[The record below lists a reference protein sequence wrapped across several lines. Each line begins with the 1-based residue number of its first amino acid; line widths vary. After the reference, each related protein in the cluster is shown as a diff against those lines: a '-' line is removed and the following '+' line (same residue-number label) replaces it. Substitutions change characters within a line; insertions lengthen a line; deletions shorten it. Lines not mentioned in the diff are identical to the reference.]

1 MADEI
6 IIDVQVNTD
15 EVQQKLSA
23 AIKEL
28 ADLKTKQSELTKTIK
43 EGKDA
48 NGEQAKQF
56 AENEAKI
63 KSNQAA
69 IKSLT
74 AALQVNSRVTADNAG
89 KIDTQN
95 MTLDEQRQ
103 LLGQLQ
109 KAYGGLTPEQKKS
122 TETGKLLS
130 EQIDALNES
139 VKAQEA
145 EIGDHRRNVGNY
157 TESIVQAFDQMGG
170 GLKGFLGNLKA
181 FFANPWA
188 ALVGTIVI
196 AFKALVDAFKGS
208 EDRMRELQT
217 AFAPFEG
224 VINTGKQALDAFA
237 KVVSGVV
244 VEALSGLSKAVQ
256 WVIEKVDAVGKAFG
270 KDWGLSEKVAANA
283 EAAKQIASQEQALID
298 KKRKWEVEEARINS
312 QISDLRAKAAEKDK
326 YNTYQRIS
334 FMEQARDLELKAA
347 NTRKQI
353 AQDELNL
360 AELQA
365 AQSENDAAA
374 NNALAAAKANVTNQT
389 TAYNNKV
396 RELNGTLSE
405 LRKTTEEYKATL
417 SAGDVTLTDE
427 QVNDIVASYANAGAK
442 VAATMEELQK
452 EYGMDQWFNYREE
465 EEEEDDIPSPEELA
479 ARLGWTPEAI
489 DYYKDLLSQGVEAH
503 TAWTQAQE
511 RNNEELKKQE
521 AAMQAEREKL
531 IKNTVAV
538 YANSFGEISKL
549 LAQYGEENKA
559 AAAASKAFALMQVA
573 LTSGL
578 TIADGAK
585 AISAGIAS
593 AAATPF
599 PANIPAMISVVAQIG
614 AIVGTV
620 ASTISQAKQIVQGA
634 NAGGFEGGGVVGGT
648 SYTGDKLT
656 ANVNSTEVIL
666 NREQQANTL
675 FNMAQSRQAI
685 EQFDFERMQ
694 ACIEAALMKMPNPV
708 LVYSEFADFQ
718 RDVLN
723 TKHIIMV
730 M

>member
-28 ADLKTKQSELTKTIK
+28 GELKEKQKELTKSIK

-48 NGEQAKQF
+48 NGEQAKSF

-63 KSNQAA
+63 KSDQAA

-74 AALQVNSRVTADNAG
+74 AALQVSSRVTADNAG
-89 KIDTQN
+89 EIDTQN

-130 EQIDALNES
+130 EQINTLNES

-157 TESIVQAFDQMGG
+157 TDSIVEAFDKMGG

-188 ALVGTIVI
+188 ALVGAIVI
-196 AFKALVDAFKGS
+196 AFRALVDAFKGS

-237 KVVSGVV
+237 KVIGGVV
-244 VEALSGLSKAVQ
+244 VDALGKMAEGMNWLL
-256 WVIEKVDAVGKAFG
+256 EKIDAFGEFIG
-270 KDWGLSEKVAANA
+270 KDWDFSKRVQANA
-283 EAAKQIASQEQALID
+283 EATKQIAAQDQALID
-298 KKRKWEVEEARINS
+298 KKRAFQVEEAELNN

-326 YNTYQRIS
+326 YTTDQRIA
-334 FMEQARDLELKAA
+334 FMERARDLELKLA
-347 NTRKQI
+347 NKRKSI
-353 AQDELNL
+353 AEDELQL
-360 AELQA
+360 AEKRA
-365 AQSENDAAA
+365 AQSENDADA
-374 NNALAAAKANVTNQT
+374 NNALFAARANVINQT
-389 TAYNNKV
+389 TDYNNKV
-396 RELNGTLSE
+396 RELNGTIAE
-405 LRKTTEEYKATL
+405 LTKQTEEYKASL
-417 SAGDVTLTDE
+417 SAGDLVLTDE
-427 QVNDIVASYANAGAK
+427 EVNNIVASYMNMGAK
-442 VAATMEELQK
+442 VAATMEELQE
-452 EYGMDQWFNYREE
+452 EYGVNLLKREE
-465 EEEEDDIPSPEELA
+465 EEEDVPDPKVAA
-479 ARLGWTPEAI
+479 ARIGWTEEALE
-489 DYYKDLLSQGVEAH
+489 YYKDLLSQGVEAH
-503 TAWTQAQE
+503 TAFTQAQE
-511 RNNEELKKQE
+511 KNNEVLAAQE
-521 AAMQAEREKL
+521 KAMQEERENAM
-531 IKNTVAV
+531 KNAAATMAT
-538 YANSFGEISKL
+538 SFGQISDL
-549 LAQYGEENKA
+549 MAQYGKENEA
-559 AAAASKAFALMQVA
+559 AAKASKAFALMQVV
-573 LTSGL
+573 LSNGIS
-578 TIADGAK
+578 IAEGAK
-585 AISAGIAS
+585 GIASGMAS

-599 PANIPAMISVVAQIG
+599 PANIAAIISVVAQIG
-614 AIVGTV
+614 AIIGTV
-620 ASTISQAKQIVQGA
+620 ASTIAQAKQIVQGA

-656 ANVNSTEVIL
+656 ANVNSDEVIL
-666 NREQQANTL
+666 NTKQQANVL
-675 FNMAQSRQAI
+675 FDMAQARHTI
-685 EQFDFERMQ
+685 EQFDFERLQ
-694 ACIEAALMKMPNPV
+694 ACIEAALMNMPNPV

-718 RDVLN
+718 REVLN
-723 TKHIIMV
+723 TRHIIMV

>member
-28 ADLKTKQSELTKTIK
+28 GELKDKQKELTKSIK
-43 EGKDA
+43 AGNDA
-48 NGEQAKQF
+48 NGEQAKQLASVE
-56 AENEAKI
+56 AEMRKQQAVI
-63 KSNQAA
+63 KS
-69 IKSLT
+69 ST
-74 AALQVNSRVTADNAG
+74 AALQVSNKT
-89 KIDTQN
+89 IDTQN

-109 KAYGGLTPEQKKS
+109 KAYGGLTPEQKKN

-157 TESIVQAFDQMGG
+157 TDSIVEAFDKMGG
-170 GLKGFLGNLKA
+170 GLRGFLGNLKA

-188 ALVGTIVI
+188 ALVGAIVI

-244 VEALSGLSKAVQ
+244 IEALGGLSKAVQ

-283 EAAKQIASQEQALID
+283 QATKEIAAQEQALID
-298 KKRKWEVEEARINS
+298 KKRAWEVEEARINS
-312 QISDLRAKAAEKDK
+312 EISDLRAKAAEKDK
-326 YNTYQRIS
+326 YTTDQRIA

-360 AELQA
+360 AQLQA

-374 NNALAAAKANVTNQT
+374 NDALAAAQANVINQT
-389 TAYNNKV
+389 TNYNNKV
-396 RELNGTLSE
+396 RELNGTIAE
-405 LRKTTEEYKATL
+405 LTKQTEEYKATL
-417 SAGDVTLTDE
+417 SAGDLVLTDAE
-427 QVNDIVASYANAGAK
+427 VQDIVASYMNAGAK
-442 VAATMEELQK
+442 VAATMEELQE
-452 EYGMDQWFNYREE
+452 EYGVNLLKRDD
-465 EEEEDDIPSPEELA
+465 EEEDVPDPTVAA
-479 ARLGWTPEAI
+479 ARIGWTEEALE
-489 DYYKDLLSQGVEAH
+489 YYKDLLSQGVEAH
-503 TAWTQAQE
+503 TAFTQAQE
-511 RNNEELKKQE
+511 KNNEILAAQE
-521 AAMQAEREKL
+521 KAMQAEREKAL
-531 IKNTVAV
+531 KNAVSV
-538 YANSFGEISKL
+538 YANTFGQISNM
-549 LAQYGEENKA
+549 LAQYGKENEA
-559 AAAASKAFALMQVA
+559 AAKASKAFAMMQVLLA
-573 LTSGL
+573 NGVS
-578 TIADGAK
+578 IAEGAK
-585 AISAGIAS
+585 GMAAGMAS

-620 ASTISQAKQIVQGA
+620 ASTIAQAKQIVQGA
-634 NAGGFEGGGVVGGT
+634 QAGSFEGGGVVGGT

-656 ANVNSTEVIL
+656 ANVNSNEVIL
-666 NREQQANTL
+666 NPEQQANTL
-675 FNMAQSRQAI
+675 FNMAQARYAI

-708 LVYSEFADFQ
+708 LVYSEFEDFTQ
-718 RDVLN
+718 GVESN
-723 TKHIIMV
+723 KVIYTV
-730 M
+730 TQ

>member
-23 AIKEL
+23 AIKDLGEL
-28 ADLKTKQSELTKTIK
+28 KDKQKELTKSIK

-48 NGEQAKQF
+48 NGEQAKSF

-63 KSNQAA
+63 KSDQAA

-74 AALQVNSRVTADNAG
+74 AALQVSSRVTADNAG

-157 TESIVQAFDQMGG
+157 TDSIVDAFDKMVG

-188 ALVGTIVI
+188 ALVGAIVI

-237 KVVSGVV
+237 KVVSDVV
-244 VEALSGLSKAVQ
+244 VTALGGLSKAVQ
-256 WVIEKVDAVGKAFG
+256 WVIEKIDAIGEAFG
-270 KDWGLSEKVAANA
+270 QDWHLAERVEENRKAA
-283 EAAKQIASQEQALID
+283 ESIAAQDQALID
-298 KKRKWEVEEARINS
+298 KKRAFQVEEAQLNN
-312 QISDLRAKAAEKDK
+312 QISELRAKAAEKDK
-326 YNTYQRIS
+326 YTTDQRIA
-334 FMEQARDLELKAA
+334 FMERARDLELQLA
-347 NTRKQI
+347 NKRKSI
-353 AQDELNL
+353 AEDELQL
-360 AELQA
+360 AQTRA
-365 AQSENDAAA
+365 AQSENDTEA
-374 NNALAAAKANVTNQT
+374 NNALFAARANVINQT
-389 TAYNNKV
+389 TDYNNKV
-396 RELNGTLSE
+396 RELNGTISE
-405 LRKTTEEYKATL
+405 LVKQTEEYKATL
-417 SAGDVTLTDE
+417 SAGDLVLTDE
-427 QVNDIVASYANAGAK
+427 EVQDIVASYMNMGAK
-442 VAATMEELQK
+442 VAATMEELQE
-452 EYGMDQWFNYREE
+452 EYGVNLLKREE
-465 EEEEDDIPSPEELA
+465 EDEDVPDPTVA
-479 ARLGWTPEAI
+479 AASMGWTEEALE
-489 DYYKDLLSQGVEAH
+489 YYKDLLSQGVEAH
-503 TAWTQAQE
+503 TAFTQAQE
-511 RNNEELKKQE
+511 KNNEVLAAQE
-521 AAMQAEREKL
+521 AAMQEAREKAL
-531 IKNTVAV
+531 KNAVSV
-538 YANSFGEISKL
+538 YANTFGQISNM
-549 LAQYGEENKA
+549 LAQYGKENEA
-559 AAAASKAFALMQVA
+559 AAKASKAFALMQVLLA
-573 LTSGL
+573 NGVS
-578 TIADGAK
+578 IAEGAK
-585 AISAGIAS
+585 GMAAGIAS

-620 ASTISQAKQIVQGA
+620 ASTIAQAKQIVQGA
-634 NAGGFEGGGVVGGT
+634 SAGSFEGGGVVGGT

-656 ANVNSTEVIL
+656 ANVNSGEVIL
-666 NREQQANTL
+666 NREQQANLL
-675 FNMAQSRQAI
+675 FGMANARQTM
-685 EQFDFERMQ
+685 EGLDYERLQ

-718 RDVLN
+718 REVLN

>member
-28 ADLKTKQSELTKTIK
+28 GELKDKQKELTKSIK

-48 NGEQAKQF
+48 NGEQAKSF

-63 KSNQAA
+63 KSDQAA

-74 AALQVNSRVTADNAG
+74 AALQVSSRVTADNAG

-109 KAYGGLTPEQKKS
+109 KAYGGLTPAQKKS

-130 EQIDALNES
+130 DQINALNES

-157 TESIVQAFDQMGG
+157 TDSIVEAFDKMGG
-170 GLKGFLGNLKA
+170 GLRGFLGNLKA

-188 ALVGTIVI
+188 ALVGAIVV
-196 AFKALVDAFKGS
+196 AFRALVNAFKGS

-237 KVVSGVV
+237 KVIGGVV
-244 VEALSGLSKAVQ
+244 VDALGKMAEGMNWLLEQ
-256 WVIEKVDAVGKAFG
+256 IDAFGEFLG
-270 KDWGLSEKVAANA
+270 KDWDFSKRVQANA
-283 EAAKQIASQEQALID
+283 EAAKQIAAQDQALID
-298 KKRKWEVEEARINS
+298 KKRAFQVEEAQLNN
-312 QISDLRAKAAEKDK
+312 QISELRAKAAEKDK
-326 YNTYQRIS
+326 YTTDQRIA
-334 FMEQARDLELKAA
+334 FMERARDLELQLA
-347 NTRKQI
+347 NKRKSI
-353 AQDELNL
+353 AEDDL
-360 AELQA
+360 AIAEKRA
-365 AQSENDAAA
+365 AQSENDTEA
-374 NNALAAAKANVTNQT
+374 NNALFAARANVINQT

-396 RELNGTLSE
+396 RELNGTISE
-405 LRKTTEEYKATL
+405 LVKQTEEYKATL
-417 SAGDVTLTDE
+417 SAGDLVLTDKE
-427 QVNDIVASYANAGAK
+427 VNNIVASYMNMGAK
-442 VAATMEELQK
+442 VAATMEELQE
-452 EYGMDQWFNYREE
+452 EYGVNLLKREE
-465 EEEEDDIPSPEELA
+465 EEEDVPDPTVA
-479 ARLGWTPEAI
+479 AASMGWTEEALE
-489 DYYKDLLSQGVEAH
+489 YYKDLLSQGVEAH
-503 TAWTQAQE
+503 TAFTQAQQK
-511 RNNEELKKQE
+511 NNEILAAQE
-521 AAMQAEREKL
+521 KAMQEEREKAL
-531 IKNTVAV
+531 KNAVSV
-538 YANSFGEISKL
+538 YANTFGQISNM
-549 LAQYGEENKA
+549 LAQYGKENEA
-559 AAAASKAFALMQVA
+559 AAKASKAFAMMQVLLA
-573 LTSGL
+573 NGVS
-578 TIADGAK
+578 IAEGAK
-585 AISAGIAS
+585 GMAAGMAS

-599 PANIPAMISVVAQIG
+599 PANIPAIISVVAQIG
-614 AIVGTV
+614 AIIGTV
-620 ASTISQAKQIVQGA
+620 ASTIAQAKQIVQGA
-634 NAGGFEGGGVVGGT
+634 SAGSFEGGGVVGGT

-675 FNMAQSRQAI
+675 FNMAQARYAI
-685 EQFDFERMQ
+685 EQFDFDRMQ

-708 LVYSEFADFQ
+708 LVYSEFEDFTQ
-718 RDVLN
+718 GVESN
-723 TKHIIMV
+723 KVIYTVTK
-730 M
+730 

>member
-28 ADLKTKQSELTKTIK
+28 GELKNKQKELTESIK
-43 EGKDA
+43 AGKDA
-48 NGEQAKQF
+48 NGEQAKSF

-63 KSNQAA
+63 KSDQAA

-74 AALQVNSRVTADNAG
+74 AALQVSSRVTADNAG

-130 EQIDALNES
+130 EQINALNES

-157 TESIVQAFDQMGG
+157 TDSIVEAFDKMGG
-170 GLKGFLGNLKA
+170 GLRGFLGNLKA

-188 ALVGTIVI
+188 ALVGAIVI
-196 AFKALVDAFKGS
+196 AFRALVDAFKGS

-237 KVVSGVV
+237 KVIGGVV
-244 VEALSGLSKAVQ
+244 VEALGKMAEGMNWLL
-256 WVIEKVDAVGKAFG
+256 EKIDAFGEFLG
-270 KDWGLSEKVAANA
+270 KDWDFSKRVQANA
-283 EAAKQIASQEQALID
+283 EAAKQIAAQDQALID
-298 KKRKWEVEEARINS
+298 KKRAFQVEEAQLNN

-326 YNTYQRIS
+326 YTTDQRIA
-334 FMEQARDLELKAA
+334 FMERARDLELELA
-347 NTRKQI
+347 NKRKSI
-353 AQDELNL
+353 AEDELQL
-360 AELQA
+360 AQTRA

-374 NNALAAAKANVTNQT
+374 NDALAAAQANVINQT

-396 RELNGTLSE
+396 RELNGTIAE
-405 LRKTTEEYKATL
+405 LTKQTEEYKATL
-417 SAGDVTLTDE
+417 SAGDLVLTDE
-427 QVNDIVASYANAGAK
+427 EVQEIVASYMTMGAK
-442 VAATMEELQK
+442 VAATMEELQD
-452 EYGMDQWFNYREE
+452 EYGVNLLKRED
-465 EEEEDDIPSPEELA
+465 EEEDVPDPTVA
-479 ARLGWTPEAI
+479 AASMGWTEEALE
-489 DYYKDLLSQGVEAH
+489 YYKDLLSQGVEAH
-503 TAWTQAQE
+503 TAFTQAQQK
-511 RNNEELKKQE
+511 NNEILAAQEKAMQE
-521 AAMQAEREKL
+521 AREKAL
-531 IKNTVAV
+531 KNAVSV
-538 YANSFGEISKL
+538 YANTFGQISNM
-549 LAQYGEENKA
+549 LAQYGKENEA
-559 AAAASKAFALMQVA
+559 AAKASKAFAMMQVLLA
-573 LTSGL
+573 NGVS
-578 TIADGAK
+578 IAEGAK
-585 AISAGIAS
+585 GMAEGMAS

-599 PANIPAMISVVAQIG
+599 PANIAAIISVVAQIG
-614 AIVGTV
+614 AIIGTV
-620 ASTISQAKQIVQGA
+620 ASTMAQAKQIVKGA
-634 NAGGFEGGGVVGGT
+634 NAGSFEGGGVIKGN

-656 ANVNSTEVIL
+656 ANVNSNEVIL
-666 NREQQANTL
+666 NPEQQANTL
-675 FNMAQSRQAI
+675 FNMVQARHAI
-685 EQFDFERMQ
+685 EQFDFERLQ

-708 LVYSEFADFQ
+708 LVYSEFEDFTQ
-718 RDVLN
+718 GVESN
-723 TKHIIMV
+723 KVIYTV
-730 M
+730 TQ

>member
-6 IIDVQVNTD
+6 IIDVQVNTE

-28 ADLKTKQSELTKTIK
+28 GELKNKQSELTKTIK

-63 KSNQAA
+63 KTNQAA

-74 AALQVNSRVTADNAG
+74 AALQVSSRVTADNAG

-130 EQIDALNES
+130 EQINALNES
-139 VKAQEA
+139 VVEQEKA
-145 EIGDHRRNVGNY
+145 IGDHRRLVGSY
-157 TESIVQAFDQMGG
+157 KEAITQAFDQMGS
-170 GLKGFLGNLKA
+170 GLRGFLGNLKA

-188 ALVGTIVI
+188 ALVGAIVI
-196 AFKALVDAFKGS
+196 AFRTLVDAFKGS

-237 KVVSGVV
+237 KVISGVV
-244 VEALSGLSKAVQ
+244 VEALGKMAEGMNWLL
-256 WVIEKVDAVGKAFG
+256 EKIDAFGEFLG
-270 KDWGLSEKVAANA
+270 KDWDFSKRVQANA
-283 EAAKQIASQEQALID
+283 EAAKQIAAQDQALID
-298 KKRKWEVEEARINS
+298 KKRAFQVEEAELNN
-312 QISDLRAKAAEKDK
+312 QISELRAKAAEKDK
-326 YNTYQRIS
+326 YTTDQRIA
-334 FMEQARDLELKAA
+334 FMERARDLELKLA
-347 NTRKQI
+347 NKRKSI
-353 AQDELNL
+353 AEDELQL
-360 AELQA
+360 AEKRA

-374 NNALAAAKANVTNQT
+374 NDALAAAQANVINQT

-396 RELNGTLSE
+396 RELNGTIAE
-405 LRKTTEEYKATL
+405 LVKQTEEYKATL
-417 SAGDVTLTDE
+417 SAGDLVLTDAE
-427 QVNDIVASYANAGAK
+427 VQEIVASYMNAGAK

-452 EYGMDQWFNYREE
+452 EYGVNLLKREE
-465 EEEEDDIPSPEELA
+465 EEEDVPDPTVAA
-479 ARLGWTPEAI
+479 ARIGWTEEALE
-489 DYYKDLLSQGVEAH
+489 YYKDLLSQGVEAH
-503 TAWTQAQE
+503 TAFTQAQE
-511 RNNEELKKQE
+511 RNNEVLAAQE
-521 AAMQAEREKL
+521 KAMQEEREKAL
-531 IKNTVAV
+531 KNAVSV
-538 YANSFGEISKL
+538 YANTFGQISNL
-549 LAQYGEENKA
+549 LAQYGKENEA
-559 AAAASKAFALMQVA
+559 ASKASKAFAMMQVLLA
-573 LTSGL
+573 NGVS
-578 TIADGAK
+578 IAEGAK
-585 AISAGIAS
+585 GMAAGIAS

-620 ASTISQAKQIVQGA
+620 ANTMAQAKQIVQDA
-634 NAGGFEGGGVVGGT
+634 NAGSFEGGGVIKGN

-656 ANVNSTEVIL
+656 ANVNSNEVIL
-666 NREQQANTL
+666 NGEQQANLL
-675 FNMAQSRQAI
+675 FSMANARQTV
-685 EQFDFERMQ
+685 EGLDYERLQ
-694 ACIEAALMKMPNPV
+694 TCIEAALMKMPNPV

-718 RDVLN
+718 REVLN

>member
-28 ADLKTKQSELTKTIK
+28 GELKDKQKELTKSIK

-48 NGEQAKQF
+48 NGEQAKSF

-63 KSNQAA
+63 KSDQAA

-74 AALQVNSRVTADNAG
+74 AALQVSSRVTADNAG

-130 EQIDALNES
+130 EQINALNES

-157 TESIVQAFDQMGG
+157 TDSIVEAFDKMGS
-170 GLKGFLGNLKA
+170 GLRGFLGNLKA

-188 ALVGTIVI
+188 ALVGAIVI
-196 AFKALVDAFKGS
+196 AFRALVDAFKGS

-237 KVVSGVV
+237 KVIGGVV
-244 VEALSGLSKAVQ
+244 VDALGKMAEGMNWLLEQ
-256 WVIEKVDAVGKAFG
+256 IDAFGEFLG
-270 KDWGLSEKVAANA
+270 KDWDFSKRVQANA
-283 EAAKQIASQEQALID
+283 EAAKQIAAQDQALID
-298 KKRKWEVEEARINS
+298 KKRAFQVEEAQLNN
-312 QISDLRAKAAEKDK
+312 QISDLRAKANEKEK
-326 YNTYQRIS
+326 YTTDQQLAFLER
-334 FMEQARDLELKAA
+334 ARDLELQLA
-347 NTRKQI
+347 NKRKSI
-353 AQDELNL
+353 AEDELQL
-360 AELQA
+360 AEKRA
-365 AQSENDAAA
+365 AQSENDTEA
-374 NNALAAAKANVTNQT
+374 NNALFAARANVINQT
-389 TAYNNKV
+389 AEYNNTV
-396 RELNGTLSE
+396 RRLNSSIAELT
-405 LRKTTEEYKATL
+405 KQTEEYKASL
-417 SAGDVTLTDE
+417 SAGDLVLTDE
-427 QVNDIVASYANAGAK
+427 EVQEIVASYMTMGAK
-442 VAATMEELQK
+442 VAATMEELQD
-452 EYGMDQWFNYREE
+452 EYGVNLLKRED
-465 EEEEDDIPSPEELA
+465 EEEDVPDQTVA
-479 ARLGWTPEAI
+479 AASMGWTEEAL

-503 TAWTQAQE
+503 TAFTQAQE
-511 RNNEELKKQE
+511 KNNEVLAAQE
-521 AAMQAEREKL
+521 KAMQEEREKAL
-531 IKNTVAV
+531 KNAVSV
-538 YANSFGEISKL
+538 YANTFGQISNM
-549 LAQYGEENKA
+549 LAQYGKENEA
-559 AAAASKAFALMQVA
+559 AAKASKAFSLMQVVLA
-573 LTSGL
+573 NGVS
-578 TIADGAK
+578 IAEGAK
-585 AISAGIAS
+585 GMAAGMAS

-599 PANIPAMISVVAQIG
+599 PANIAAIISVVAQIG

-620 ASTISQAKQIVQGA
+620 ASTIAQAKQIVQGA
-634 NAGGFEGGGVVGGT
+634 SAGSFDGGGVVGGT

-656 ANVNSTEVIL
+656 ANVNSNEVIL
-666 NREQQANTL
+666 NPEQQANTL
-675 FNMAQSRQAI
+675 FNMAQARYAI

-694 ACIEAALMKMPNPV
+694 ACIEAALMKMPSPV
-708 LVYSEFADFQ
+708 LVYSEFEDFTQ
-718 RDVLN
+718 GVEGN
-723 TKHIIMV
+723 KMIYTV
-730 M
+730 TQ

>member
-6 IIDVQVNTD
+6 IIDVQVNTE

-28 ADLKTKQSELTKTIK
+28 GELKNKQSELTKTIK

-63 KSNQAA
+63 KTNQAA

-74 AALQVNSRVTADNAG
+74 AALQVSSRVTADNAG

-130 EQIDALNES
+130 EQINALNES
-139 VKAQEA
+139 VVEQEKA
-145 EIGDHRRNVGNY
+145 IGDHRRLVGSY
-157 TESIVQAFDQMGG
+157 KEAITQAFDQMGS
-170 GLKGFLGNLKA
+170 GLRGFLGNLKA

-188 ALVGTIVI
+188 ALVGAIVI
-196 AFKALVDAFKGS
+196 AFRALVDAFKGS

-237 KVVSGVV
+237 KVISGVV
-244 VEALSGLSKAVQ
+244 VEALGKMAEGMNWLL
-256 WVIEKVDAVGKAFG
+256 EKIDAFGEFLG
-270 KDWGLSEKVAANA
+270 KDWGFSKRVQANA
-283 EAAKQIASQEQALID
+283 EAAKQIAAQDQALID
-298 KKRKWEVEEARINS
+298 KKRAFQVEEAELNN
-312 QISDLRAKAAEKDK
+312 QISELRAKAAEKDK
-326 YNTYQRIS
+326 YTTDQRIA
-334 FMEQARDLELKAA
+334 FMERARDLELKLA
-347 NTRKQI
+347 NKRKSI
-353 AQDELNL
+353 AEDELQL
-360 AELQA
+360 AERRA

-374 NNALAAAKANVTNQT
+374 NDALAAAQANVINQT

-396 RELNGTLSE
+396 RELNGTIAE
-405 LRKTTEEYKATL
+405 LTKQTEEYKATL
-417 SAGDVTLTDE
+417 SAGDLVLTDAE
-427 QVNDIVASYANAGAK
+427 VQEIVASYMNAGAK

-452 EYGMDQWFNYREE
+452 EYGVNLLKREE
-465 EEEEDDIPSPEELA
+465 EEEDVPDPTVAA
-479 ARLGWTPEAI
+479 ARIGWTEEALE
-489 DYYKDLLSQGVEAH
+489 YYKDLLSQGVEAH
-503 TAWTQAQE
+503 TAFTQAQE
-511 RNNEELKKQE
+511 RNNEVLAAQE
-521 AAMQAEREKL
+521 KAMQEEREKAL
-531 IKNTVAV
+531 KNAVSV
-538 YANSFGEISKL
+538 YANTFGQISNL
-549 LAQYGEENKA
+549 LAQYGKENEA
-559 AAAASKAFALMQVA
+559 ASKASKAFAMMQVLLA
-573 LTSGL
+573 NGVS
-578 TIADGAK
+578 IAEGAK
-585 AISAGIAS
+585 GMAAGIAS

-620 ASTISQAKQIVQGA
+620 ANTMAQAKQIVQGA
-634 NAGGFEGGGVVGGT
+634 SAGSYEGGGVVGGT

-656 ANVNSTEVIL
+656 AKVNSTEVIL
-666 NREQQANTL
+666 NPEQQANLL
-675 FNMAQSRQAI
+675 FSMANARQTV
-685 EQFDFERMQ
+685 EGLDYERLQ
-694 ACIEAALMKMPNPV
+694 TCIEAALMKMPNPV

-718 RDVLN
+718 REVLN

>member
-1 MADEI
+1 MEDEI
-6 IIDVQVNTD
+6 IIDVQVNTS

-28 ADLKTKQSELTKTIK
+28 GELKNKQSELTKAIK

-74 AALQVNSRVTADNAG
+74 AALQVSSRVTADNAG

-130 EQIDALNES
+130 KQINALNES
-139 VKAQEA
+139 VKSQEA

-157 TESIVQAFDQMGG
+157 TDSIVKAFDKMGG
-170 GLKGFLGNLKA
+170 GLRGFLGKLKA

-188 ALVGTIVI
+188 ALVGAIVV
-196 AFKALVDAFKGS
+196 AFRALVDAFKGS

-237 KVVSGVV
+237 KVIGGVV
-244 VEALSGLSKAVQ
+244 VEALGKMAEGMNWLLEQ
-256 WVIEKVDAVGKAFG
+256 IDAFGEFLG
-270 KDWGLSEKVAANA
+270 KDWDFSKRVKANA
-283 EAAKQIASQEQALID
+283 EAAKQIAAQDQALID
-298 KKRKWEVEEARINS
+298 KKRAFQVEEAQINS
-312 QISDLRAKAAEKDK
+312 QISELRAKAAEKDK
-326 YNTYQRIS
+326 YTTDQRIA
-334 FMEQARDLELKAA
+334 FMERARDLELELA
-347 NTRKQI
+347 NKRKSI
-353 AQDELNL
+353 AEDELAL
-360 AELQA
+360 AEKREA
-365 AQSENDAAA
+365 DDD
-374 NNALAAAKANVTNQT
+374 ALAAAQANVINQT

-396 RELNGTLSE
+396 RELNGTIAE
-405 LRKTTEEYKATL
+405 LTKQTEEYKATL
-417 SAGDVTLTDE
+417 SAGDLVLTDAE
-427 QVNDIVASYANAGAK
+427 VQEIVASYMTMGAK
-442 VAATMEELQK
+442 VAATMEELQE
-452 EYGMDQWFNYREE
+452 EYGVNLLKREE
-465 EEEEDDIPSPEELA
+465 EEEDVPDPTVAA
-479 ARLGWTPEAI
+479 ARIGWTEEAL

-503 TAWTQAQE
+503 TAFTQAQE

-521 AAMQAEREKL
+521 AAMQAEREKAL
-531 IKNTVAV
+531 KSAVSV
-538 YANSFGEISKL
+538 YANTFGQISNML
-549 LAQYGEENKA
+549 SQYGKENEA
-559 AAAASKAFALMQVA
+559 AAKVSKAFAMMQVLLA
-573 LTSGL
+573 NGVS
-578 TIADGAK
+578 IAEGAK
-585 AISAGIAS
+585 GMAAGMAS

-620 ASTISQAKQIVQGA
+620 ASTIAQAKQIVQGA
-634 NAGGFEGGGVVGGT
+634 SAGSFEGGGVVGGT

-666 NREQQANTL
+666 NPEQQANTL
-675 FNMAQSRQAI
+675 FNMAQARYAI
-685 EQFDFERMQ
+685 EQFDFERLQ
-694 ACIEAALMKMPNPV
+694 ACIDAALMKMPNPV

-718 RDVLN
+718 REVLN

>member
-6 IIDVQVNTD
+6 IIDVQVNTS
-15 EVQQKLSA
+15 EVQKKLSEAISEVQKLKDEQKA
-23 AIKEL
+23 L
-28 ADLKTKQSELTKTIK
+28 TQSIK
-43 EGKDA
+43 EGNDT
-48 NGEQAKQF
+48 NGEQAKRL
-56 AENEAKI
+56 ADVEANLKKQQAAV
-63 KSNQAA
+63 KSN
-69 IKSLT
+69 T
-74 AALQVNSRVTADNAG
+74 AALQVANKEIN
-89 KIDTQN
+89 TQN

-109 KAYGGLTPEQKKS
+109 KAYGGLTPEQQKS
-122 TETGKLLS
+122 TQTGKLLS
-130 EQIDALNES
+130 DQINELNES

-145 EIGDHRRNVGNY
+145 AIGDHRRNVGNY
-157 TESIVQAFDQMGG
+157 TESIVQAFDQAGVGVGGFMG
-170 GLKGFLGNLKA
+170 KLKA

-188 ALVGTIVI
+188 ALVGAIVV
-196 AFKALVDAFKGS
+196 AFKALIDAFKGS

-237 KVVSGVV
+237 KVVSDVV
-244 VEALSGLSKAVQ
+244 VTALGGLSKAVQ

-283 EAAKQIASQEQALID
+283 KAAKDIAAQEQALID

-326 YNTYQRIS
+326 YNTYQRIA

-374 NNALAAAKANVTNQT
+374 NNALAAAKAKVTEQT
-389 TAYNNKV
+389 TNYNNKV
-396 RELNGTLSE
+396 RELNGSIAE
-405 LRKTTEEYKATL
+405 LKNQTEEYKAIL

-427 QVNDIVASYANAGAK
+427 QVNAIVASYANAGAK

-452 EYGMDQWFNYREE
+452 EYGMDSWFKYREEE

-479 ARLGWTPEAI
+479 ARMGWTQEAI
-489 DYYKDLLSQGVEAH
+489 DYYKDLLAQGVAAH
-503 TAWTQAQE
+503 DAWTQAQE
-511 RNNEELKKQE
+511 RNNELLREKEEK
-521 AAMQAEREKL
+521 MQAEREKL

-538 YANSFGEISKL
+538 YASSFGEISKL

-559 AAAASKAFALMQVA
+559 AAAASKAFALMQVV

-620 ASTISQAKQIVQGA
+620 ASTISQAKSIIGSA
-634 NAGGFEGGGVVGGT
+634 DAGKFADGGVVGGT
-648 SYTGDKLT
+648 SYDGDKLT
-656 ANVNSTEVIL
+656 AHVNSGELIL
-666 NREQQANTL
+666 NREQQGQLL
-675 FNMAQSRQAI
+675 FNMANANAAVAQI
-685 EQFDFERMQ
+685 DYERMQ
-694 ACIEAALMKMPNPV
+694 AAFEAALQAMPAPV
-708 LVYSEFADFQ
+708 LVYREFENFQ
-718 RDVLN
+718 E
-723 TKHIIMV
+723 MV
-730 M
+730 WINRKIGYVNY

>member
-6 IIDVQVNTD
+6 IIDVQVNTS
-15 EVQQKLSA
+15 EVQKKLSEAIVEVQKLR
-23 AIKEL
+23 KEQ
-28 ADLKTKQSELTKTIK
+28 KSLTDTIK
-43 EGKDA
+43 AGNDE
-48 NGEQAKQF
+48 NGEQAKRLS
-56 AENEAKI
+56 EVEANLKKQQAAV
-63 KSNQAA
+63 KSN
-69 IKSLT
+69 T
-74 AALQVNSRVTADNAG
+74 AALQVANKEIN
-89 KIDTQN
+89 TQN

-109 KAYGGLTPEQKKS
+109 KAYGGLTPEQQKS
-122 TETGKLLS
+122 TQTGKLLS
-130 EQIDALNES
+130 DQINALNES

-145 EIGDHRRNVGNY
+145 AIGDHRRNVGNY
-157 TESIVQAFDQMGG
+157 TESVVQAFDQAGVGVGGFMG
-170 GLKGFLGNLKA
+170 KLKA

-188 ALVGTIVI
+188 ILVGAIVT

-224 VINTGKQALDAFA
+224 VINTVKQGLDAFA
-237 KVVSGVV
+237 KVVGGVV
-244 VEALSGLSKAVQ
+244 VEALGKMADGMQ
-256 WVIEKVDAVGKAFG
+256 WLLEKIDAFGEFLG
-270 KDWGLSEKVAANA
+270 KDWNFSERVEANA
-283 EAAKQIASQEQALID
+283 QATKQIAAQEQALID
-298 KKRKWEVEEARINS
+298 KKRAWVVEEAQINS

-326 YNTYQRIS
+326 YTTDQRIA

-365 AQSENDAAA
+365 EQSENDAAA
-374 NNALAAAKANVTNQT
+374 NDALAAAKAKVIEQT
-389 TAYNNKV
+389 TNYNNKV

-417 SAGDVTLTDE
+417 SAGDLALTDE
-427 QVNDIVASYANAGAK
+427 EVEAIVASYMNAGAK
-442 VAATMEELQK
+442 VSATMEELQK
-452 EYGMDQWFNYREE
+452 EYGVDLLKRED
-465 EEEEDDIPSPEELA
+465 EEEDVPDPTVA
-479 ARLGWTPEAI
+479 AASIGWTQEAL
-489 DYYKDLLSQGVEAH
+489 DYYKDLLAQGVEAH
-503 TAWTQAQE
+503 TAFTQAQE
-511 RNNEELKKQE
+511 RNNEELQKQE
-521 AAMQAEREKL
+521 AAMQAQREAL
-531 IKNTVAV
+531 MKNAV
-538 YANSFGEISKL
+538 SVWANSFGEISDL

-620 ASTISQAKQIVQGA
+620 ASTISQAKSIIGSA
-634 NAGGFEGGGVVGGT
+634 DAGKFADGGLVGGT
-648 SYTGDKLT
+648 SYEGDKLT
-656 ANVNSTEVIL
+656 AHVNSGELIL
-666 NREQQANTL
+666 NREQQGQLL
-675 FNMAQSRQAI
+675 FNMANANAAVAQI
-685 EQFDFERMQ
+685 DYERMQ
-694 ACIEAALMKMPNPV
+694 AAFLAAVRELPAPV
-708 LVYSEFADFQ
+708 LVYSEFEDFTASVESNKLIYTVNQ
-718 RDVLN
+718 
-723 TKHIIMV
+723 
-730 M
+730 